1 MPEENIVV
9 SSGGQTAAPPDGEYT
24 AKDDKYTAKDD
35 KYTVKEDKYTVKDDK
50 YTVKDDNYTT
60 KDDTYAAKYPAK
72 DAGVEETIGEVSR
85 YICRSRWNLI
95 LNLILFFVNNFMF
108 RSKETSPR

>member
-9 SSGGQTAAPPDGEYT
+9 SSGGQTAAPPAGEYT
-24 AKDDKYTAKDD
+24 AKDDKYTVKDD
-35 KYTVKEDKYTVKDDK
+35 KYTVKDDKYTVKDDKYTVKDDK
-50 YTVKDDNYTT
+50 YTVKDDNYTI
-60 KDDTYAAKYPAK
+60 KADTYAAKYPAK

-95 LNLILFFVNNFMF
+95 
-108 RSKETSPR
+108 

>member
-9 SSGGQTAAPPDGEYT
+9 SSGGQTAAPPAGEYT

-35 KYTVKEDKYTVKDDK
+35 KYTVIDDKYTVKDDK
-50 YTVKDDNYTT
+50 YTVKDDNYTI

-85 YICRSRWNLI
+85 
-95 LNLILFFVNNFMF
+95 FVYVDQGGTKF
-108 RSKETSPR
+108 